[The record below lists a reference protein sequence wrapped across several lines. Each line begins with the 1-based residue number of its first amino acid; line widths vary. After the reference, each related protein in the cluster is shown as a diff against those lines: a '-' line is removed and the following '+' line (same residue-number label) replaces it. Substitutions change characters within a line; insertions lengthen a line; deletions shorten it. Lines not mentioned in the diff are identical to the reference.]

1 MRKTIPRVM
10 RCLIWATILASAP
23 VAAQSSPP
31 GSPSSPAAAGGQSY
45 PTKPIRL
52 IVGFAAGGP
61 TDVIARVLAQHM
73 TAPLGQ
79 SVVVDNR
86 TGANAIIATDLV
98 ARAAPDGYTALFSS
112 LSLLVN
118 AILSPDKI
126 KYDPFKD
133 FAPVSNAAS
142 LPMVV
147 VTRPSTPVNSMRE
160 LIALAKRRPGEV
172 TYGSAGHGGSAHLAG
187 AMLEAMGHVRMTHIP
202 FRGNAPALTDVM
214 AGQVTFM
221 VYPIIGI
228 ADFVSA
234 NKLKVLAVGTAR
246 RHPDFP
252 NVPTAAESGFPGFE
266 QCAPWVGMLVPAGT
280 PAPVV
285 NRLSDE
291 MRKALA
297 KPEVATRLH
306 ALGAEVIGDSPAEF
320 AAFLKKDYERWARV
334 IKAAGVTPE

>member
-1 MRKTIPRVM
+1 MRHHRIAITL
-10 RCLIWATILASAP
+10 CATLI
-23 VAAQSSPP
+23 
-31 GSPSSPAAAGGQSY
+31 GSLPAAAQTPSAAAPTSPGLAHGY
-45 PTKPIRL
+45 PAKPVRL
-52 IVGFAAGGP
+52 VIGFAAGGP

-73 TAPLGQ
+73 TTALGQ
-79 SVVVDNR
+79 SIVVENR

-126 KYDPFKD
+126 KYEPFKD

-142 LPMVV
+142 LPMLV

-160 LIALAKRRPGEV
+160 LIALAKQRPGEV

-187 AMLEAMGHVRMTHIP
+187 AMLETMGHVKMTHVA
-202 FRGNAPALTDVM
+202 FRGNAPALIDVM
-214 AGQVTFM
+214 SGQITFM
-221 VYPIIGI
+221 VYPIVGI
-228 ADFVSA
+228 AEHVAA
-234 NKLKVLAVGTAR
+234 NKLKVLAVGTTR

-252 NVPTAAESGFPGFE
+252 SVPTAAESGFAGFE

-280 PAPVV
+280 PTPIV

-291 MRKALA
+291 MRKALS
-297 KPEVATRLH
+297 KPEVTTRLN
-306 ALGAEVIGDSPAEF
+306 ALGAEIIGDAPGDF
-320 AAFLKKDYERWARV
+320 AAFLRKDHERWHA
-334 IKAAGVTPE
+334 

>member
-1 MRKTIPRVM
+1 MNRPKMTLAAAVLCISV
-10 RCLIWATILASAP
+10 ASAA
-23 VAAQSSPP
+23 VTAQTSP
-31 GSPSSPAAAGGQSY
+31 GTPAQAY
-45 PTKPIRL
+45 PAKPMRL
-52 IVGFAAGGP
+52 VVGFAAGGP

-73 TAPLGQ
+73 TASMGQ
-79 SVVVDNR
+79 SVVVENR

-118 AILSPDKI
+118 ALLSPDKI

-147 VTRPSTPVNSMRE
+147 VTRPSTPVNSLRE

-187 AMLEAMGHVRMTHIP
+187 AMLETMGKVKMTHVS
-202 FRGNAPALTDVM
+202 FRGNAPALIDVM
-214 AGQVTFM
+214 SGQVTFM

-228 ADFVSA
+228 AEYVNA
-234 NKLKVLAVGTAR
+234 GKLKVLAVGTAT

-252 NVPTAAESGFPGFE
+252 SVPTSAEAGFAGFE

-280 PAPVV
+280 PPAIV
-285 NRLSDE
+285 NRLSE
-291 MRKALA
+291 EHRKALA
-297 KPEVATRLH
+297 RPETATRLN
-306 ALGAEVIGDSPAEF
+306 ALGAVIIGDTPGEF
-320 AAFLKKDYERWARV
+320 QAFLKQDYERWARV
-334 IKAAGVTPE
+334 IKAAGVKPE

>member
-1 MRKTIPRVM
+1 MTRARI
-10 RCLIWATILASAP
+10 ATILCA
-23 VAAQSSPP
+23 VML
-31 GSPSSPAAAGGQSY
+31 GSLPAAAQTPPGTAPAPAIAAQSY
-45 PTKPIRL
+45 PTKPVRL
-52 IVGFAAGGP
+52 VVGFAAGGP

-73 TAPLGQ
+73 TAALGQ
-79 SVVVDNR
+79 SIVVENR

-126 KYDPFKD
+126 KYDPFRD

-187 AMLEAMGHVRMTHIP
+187 AMLETMGNVKMTHVS
-202 FRGNAPALTDVM
+202 FRGNAPALVDVM
-214 AGQVTFM
+214 SGQVTFM

-228 ADFVSA
+228 AEFVAA
-234 NKLKVLAVGTAR
+234 NKLKVLAVGTAK

-252 NVPTAAESGFPGFE
+252 SVPTAAESGFAGFE
-266 QCAPWVGMLVPAGT
+266 QCAPWVGTLVPAGT
-280 PAPVV
+280 PAPIVS
-285 NRLSDE
+285 RLSDE

-297 KPEVATRLH
+297 KPEVVTRLN
-306 ALGAEVIGDSPAEF
+306 ALGAQIIGDTPAEF
-320 AAFLKKDYERWARV
+320 AAFLKKDHERWQRV
-334 IKAAGVTPE
+334 IRTAGVKAE

>member
-1 MRKTIPRVM
+1 MLFLLGI
-10 RCLIWATILASAP
+10 AALASAS
-23 VAAQSSPP
+23 AWAQA
-31 GSPSSPAAAGGQSY
+31 PATPATTSY
-45 PTKPIRL
+45 PAKSIRL
-52 IVGFAAGGP
+52 VVGFAAGGP

-73 TAPLGQ
+73 SASMGQ
-79 SVVVDNR
+79 NVVVENR

-118 AILSPDKI
+118 ALLSPDKI
-126 KYDPFKD
+126 KYDPFRD

-187 AMLEAMGHVRMTHIP
+187 AMLEAMGNVKMTHVS
-202 FRGNAPALTDVM
+202 FRGNAPALIDVM

-228 ADFVSA
+228 AEHVSA
-234 NKLKVLAVGTAR
+234 RKLKVLAVGTPQ

-252 NVPTAAESGFPGFE
+252 SVPTAAESGFAGFE
-266 QCAPWVGMLVPAGT
+266 QCAPWVGTLVPSGAP
-280 PAPVV
+280 PATV
-285 NRLSDE
+285 NRLAE
-291 MRKALA
+291 EQRKALA
-297 KPEVATRLH
+297 KAETAARLNS
-306 ALGAEVIGDSPAEF
+306 LGAVIIGDTPSEF
-320 AAFLKKDYERWARV
+320 QAFLKQDYERWARV
-334 IKAAGVTPE
+334 IKAAGVKSE